1 MNLFEDLLL
10 WDKQTLLNI
19 NNVHNPWMD
28 RFMWLVS
35 ETMVWLPLALV
46 FIFILFRNKGNKA
59 FLVLLAIG
67 LVFLLA
73 DQITASIIKPLVARP
88 RPTRDPEIGAWVNL
102 VNGYRGGMYGFV
114 SSHAANVFS
123 FAIFTT
129 LLLRN
134 GGYTVM
140 ILLWAALVSYSR
152 MYLGVHYPLDVLGG
166 AMVGG
171 VIAYTVYYFY
181 RTYFDVPTGNR
192 SRSKRARSNH
202 NMTDSNFAKGDV
214 YVLILSMMFL
224 LITLLIAAHLLA
236 WS

>member
-1 MNLFEDLLL
+1 
-10 WDKQTLLNI
+10 
-19 NNVHNPWMD
+19 
-28 RFMWLVS
+28 
-35 ETMVWLPLALV
+35 
-46 FIFILFRNKGNKA
+46 
-59 FLVLLAIG
+59 
-67 LVFLLA
+67 
-73 DQITASIIKPLVARP
+73 
-88 RPTRDPEIGAWVNL
+88 
-102 VNGYRGGMYGFV
+102 MYGFV

-181 RTYFDVPTGNR
+181 RTYFDAPTGNR